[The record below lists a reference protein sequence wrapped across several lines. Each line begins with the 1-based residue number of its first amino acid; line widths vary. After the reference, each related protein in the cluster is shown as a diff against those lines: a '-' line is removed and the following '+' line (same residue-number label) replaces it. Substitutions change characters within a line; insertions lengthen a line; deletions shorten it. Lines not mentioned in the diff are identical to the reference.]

1 MFSKLVQVANKPVCR
16 CNTGVIRRSF
26 AASTKKDKTKEFVK
40 VSLLLGVSIGT
51 CYGTYKYATDI
62 HTHELADEKIFIHTP
77 WLLKK
82 LHKWFPLDCYTPYM
96 VQVSCLFLSTI
107 QRVKISQEMKVVLA
121 DAFTDMDFVK
131 GVLVIML

>member
-1 MFSKLVQVANKPVCR
+1 MRSALFVNSKNRVLFCRRICFSFFSLIFLVMLSKLVQVANRPVCR

-40 VSLLLGVSIGT
+40 VSLLLGVSVGT
-51 CYGTYKYATDI
+51 CYATYKYATDI

-96 VQVSCLFLSTI
+96 VQVGCLFLSSI
-107 QRVKISQEMKVVLA
+107 
-121 DAFTDMDFVK
+121 
-131 GVLVIML
+131 